1 MPSAEVQLIQ
11 NSFTVKCDLIIFAGK
26 DETSEQLAN
35 RKDDFIKHLNRHISK
50 MGVIK
55 EVKDVQV
62 VTSPT

>member
-11 NSFTVKCDLIIFAGK
+11 NSFSVRCDLIIFATKG
-26 DETSEQLAN
+26 ETSEQLAN
-35 RKDDFIKHLNRHISK
+35 RKNDFIKNLNRYISK

-55 EVKDVQV
+55 EVQDVQV